1 MANKQIRLSS
11 LSTQWRDLIRRMQ
24 RLNFGHL
31 RNLRVVDGE
40 PELHDDFESVAT
52 YLFPGDN
59 SPRPETDRGDFVLP
73 AEIIEF
79 IETLQNLYCRRIAKV
94 EIRHGLPFKM
104 EVEDP
109 E

>member
-1 MANKQIRLSS
+1 MPSKNDRFSS
-11 LSTQWRDLIRRMQ
+11 LSPKWRSLVRRMQ
-24 RLNFGHL
+24 RLNFGYL
-31 RNLRVVDGE
+31 LNLRVVDGE
-40 PELHDDFESVAT
+40 PELHEDFESIAT
-52 YLFPGDN
+52 YRFPGDN
-59 SPRPETDRGDFVLP
+59 SPRPEFDREDFVLP